1 MHSHTISVHF
11 RCPLLLFWLSF
22 WCPICPI
29 CPHLSTLIF
38 GCLHP
43 DMPPR
48 SMPQPVPRR
57 PLRNLIRRTGAV
69 SCRKNTGKIRFH
81 RTVNHDILAIR
92 FQPKQQTSGAVLF
105 FAKKIPSQGIA
116 SPPTSSAE
124 TLPFS
129 PSTACGFP
137 SFKLDVFL

>member
-1 MHSHTISVHF
+1 MPSHTISVHF
-11 RCPLLLFWLSF
+11 RCPLLLFLLSF
-22 WCPICPI
+22 SCPI

-57 PLRNLIRRTGAV
+57 PPSQSDTAHRCSLLPQKRRED
-69 SCRKNTGKIRFH
+69 SFS

-92 FQPKQQTSGAVLF
+92 FQPKQQTFGGCAVF
-105 FAKKIPSQGIA
+105 RKENPITGNR
-116 SPPTSSAE
+116 
-124 TLPFS
+124 FS
-129 PSTACGFP
+129 PHLQRGNPAILAKHRLRF
-137 SFKLDVFL
+137 SFL

>member
-1 MHSHTISVHF
+1 MPSHTISVHF
-11 RCPLLLFWLSF
+11 RCPLLLFLLSF
-22 WCPICPI
+22 SCPI

-57 PLRNLIRRTGAV
+57 PPSQSDTAQSPAAKTPGRFVFIARSTTIFLPSV
-69 SCRKNTGKIRFH
+69 SSPNSK
-81 RTVNHDILAIR
+81 L
-92 FQPKQQTSGAVLF
+92 SGAVLF

-137 SFKLDVFL
+137 SFKWMFSFKYITG

>member
-1 MHSHTISVHF
+1 MPSHTISVHF
-11 RCPLLLFWLSF
+11 RCPLLLFLLSF
-22 WCPICPI
+22 SCPI

-57 PLRNLIRRTGAV
+57 PPSQSDTAHRCSLLPQNA
-69 SCRKNTGKIRFH
+69 GKIRFH

-92 FQPKQQTSGAVLF
+92 FQPKQQTFGGCAVF
-105 FAKKIPSQGIA
+105 RKENPITGNR
-116 SPPTSSAE
+116 
-124 TLPFS
+124 FS
-129 PSTACGFP
+129 PHLQRGNPAILAKHRLRF
-137 SFKLDVFL
+137 SFL

>member
-22 WCPICPI
+22 SCPICPL

-57 PLRNLIRRTGAV
+57 PPSQSDTAHRCSLLPQKHREDSFSSHGQPRYSCHPQTFGGCAVFRKENPITG
-69 SCRKNTGKIRFH
+69 NRFSPH
-81 RTVNHDILAIR
+81 LQRGNPAILAKHCLR
-92 FQPKQQTSGAVLF
+92 F
-105 FAKKIPSQGIA
+105 
-116 SPPTSSAE
+116 
-124 TLPFS
+124 
-129 PSTACGFP
+129 
-137 SFKLDVFL
+137 SFL